1 MTTKYHYQTNNEK
14 KVATKE
20 YNNIDENKRSMTKNK
35 LNAEEYN
42 LVVLQEPQVVVPV
55 QQQQLLIHDPNPGM
69 DLIVYE
75 PNPNAPDPEEDRIAK
90 SKPKKEKKKKKHG
103 EKKTTKKHS
112 DRDKNCMQYIRVRQ
126 RWFSVFAVNVRRTNL
141 RTL

>member
-20 YNNIDENKRSMTKNK
+20 YNNIDENKRFMTKNK
-35 LNAEEYN
+35 LNGEEYN
-42 LVVLQEPQVVVPV
+42 LVVLQEPQYQVVVPV

-90 SKPKKEKKKKKHG
+90 SKPKKERKKKKHG
-103 EKKTTKKHS
+103 EKKKEKKH
-112 DRDKNCMQYIRVRQ
+112 REEQI
-126 RWFSVFAVNVRRTNL
+126 
-141 RTL
+141 